1 MKSLSISQHPAP
13 VFTQTSTT
21 TPSVSPVP
29 LHKLVDQLMH
39 SFIPLAVTQHSFII
53 NSVDESFQLQA
64 DEQVLAFI
72 VGNLLNNAIVSSHNA
87 CVRIE
92 AVKKPQGV
100 QIIVRNNG
108 ANFYSTVA
116 NGFSQVVAAARSM
129 GGNINIYNQ
138 KHEGTV
144 ITLSVGE

>member
-13 VFTQTSTT
+13 VFTQTNTT

-144 ITLSVGE
+144 ITLSVGG

>member
-1 MKSLSISQHPAP
+1 MKSLSIAQHPAP
-13 VFTQTSTT
+13 VFTKTSTA
-21 TPSVSPVP
+21 TPATPVP
-29 LHKLVDQLMH
+29 LHKLVDQLMQ
-39 SFIPLAVTQHSFII
+39 SFIPLAVNQHSFII
-53 NSVDESFQLQA
+53 NSVDENFQLNA

-72 VGNLLNNAIVSSHNA
+72 VGNLLNNAIVSSHDA

-92 AVKKPQGV
+92 AVKKAQGV

-108 ANFYSTVA
+108 AHFYSTVA
-116 NGFSQVVAAARSM
+116 HGFSQVVAAARSM

-144 ITLSVGE
+144 ITLSMAA

>member
-1 MKSLSISQHPAP
+1 MKSLSIAQHPAP
-13 VFTQTSTT
+13 VFTQTSTST
-21 TPSVSPVP
+21 SSSVP
-29 LHKLVDQLMH
+29 LHKLVDQLMD
-39 SFIPLAVTQHSFII
+39 SFVPLAATQHSFII
-53 NSVDESFQLQA
+53 NNVEESFQLNA

-92 AVKKPQGV
+92 AVKKPEHI

-116 NGFSQVVAAARSM
+116 NGFSQVVAAARTM
-129 GGNINIYNQ
+129 GANINIYNQ

-144 ITLSVGE
+144 ITLSMAG